1 MRERGRR
8 WQKNGGGKKDGR
20 VPTEHTEY
28 AEGGAGNVE
37 RAVARV
43 AGSSVRAGVEAGGT
57 SRARVRVWAAPAVGA
72 PRGRAAAARVGALLA
87 TSWQVLT
94 RLRLPVA
101 GLRSSAPDAR
111 AGGTWYRACAP
122 APRSCTTWL
131 RAGDTQPAIVRYTV
145 CNRALQRGGRALPGC
160 GRTPHGRGR
169 PPPGCGRARPLCR
182 LSVTVRRRLKTWFL
196 AVFQCVKVS

>member
-1 MRERGRR
+1 MGAEKKTVGCPRNTRNTRKAERGTWSARWRGWLGRR
-8 WQKNGGGKKDGR
+8 F
-20 VPTEHTEY
+20 
-28 AEGGAGNVE
+28 E
-37 RAVARV
+37 R
-43 AGSSVRAGVEAGGT
+43 ELKPGGT